1 MNRWFGSS
9 SENSKSALRRIRMTI
24 LPMRANHFSRG
35 LSAKNDWERL
45 RGFPGFSQDAH
56 SGDLTVIYT
65 PRTLQDDDRPPLAPI
80 GAWQKDLQ
88 EFSDIFPSS
97 RVLADAFFFA
107 VSGPAVWQLLNEKS
121 IVRTDVM
128 LTNSVNF
135 GEFFPDE
142 PLADGEHKTIDT
154 VIVSDIVDRE
164 AIIARVRDSRPRA
177 LRFWRFLTE
186 WLIKEDVRGLEIEK
200 ASLRMRRNSPILSSP
215 LARVGA

>member
-1 MNRWFGSS
+1 
-9 SENSKSALRRIRMTI
+9 
-24 LPMRANHFSRG
+24 
-35 LSAKNDWERL
+35 
-45 RGFPGFSQDAH
+45 
-56 SGDLTVIYT
+56 
-65 PRTLQDDDRPPLAPI
+65 
-80 GAWQKDLQ
+80 
-88 EFSDIFPSS
+88 
-97 RVLADAFFFA
+97 
-107 VSGPAVWQLLNEKS
+107 
-121 IVRTDVM
+121 M

-177 LRFWRFLTE
+177 LCFWRFLTE

-200 ASLRMRRNSPILSSP
+200 AACECGETHQYYQAL